1 MQLKYIFKLIFVFI
15 LLTIYILV
23 FGIVSLSD
31 HMRQGKV
38 ITRHEEDLQG
48 SLQPG

>member
-38 ITRHEEDLQG
+38 ITRHEEDLPG